1 MEYNTQN
8 DPMMDVNNAVAEI
21 TTIISQ
27 HLTKVFEKVSNE
39 NNSITQNLKIL
50 NQLPFIVNLREENK
64 DLKQQL
70 NILNSKYKSCLE
82 ELVVIK
88 SNKKMTMEI
97 TELDNDNINIPSR
110 ADIESTMKKENSMCY
125 DSDESDDSFFDN
137 IMQF

>member
-1 MEYNTQN
+1 MEYNTQ
-8 DPMMDVNNAVAEI
+8 PMMDVNNAVAEI

-88 SNKKMTMEI
+88 
-97 TELDNDNINIPSR
+97 
-110 ADIESTMKKENSMCY
+110 
-125 DSDESDDSFFDN
+125 
-137 IMQF
+137 